1 MHPFNKAI
9 VLTAAI
15 ALTPPVLGQSLDE
28 GVDAYRNG
36 DYATTLE
43 NFEPL
48 AEQGDASAQYNLG
61 VMYANG
67 EGVPQNASTAVEW
80 YRKAAE
86 QGHASAQNNLG
97 LMYANGEGVPQN
109 ASTSAEWYRKAAEQ
123 GDADAQFKLSASYY
137 LDEGVSHNPVMA
149 YVLANLAA
157 AQGHEKGREL
167 RDLFAD
173 ELSRDQIAEGQRM
186 ASEWRVGTP
195 LPYFKDFSTWP

>member
-86 QGHASAQNNLG
+86 QGDASAQNNLG

-109 ASTSAEWYRKAAEQ
+109 ASTAVEWFRKAAEQ
-123 GDADAQFKLSASYY
+123 GDADAQYNL
-137 LDEGVSHNPVMA
+137 GVMYDNGDGVPQ
-149 YVLANLAA
+149 NDGKA
-157 AQGHEKGREL
+157 AQWYRRAAEQGDASALLAL
-167 RDLFAD
+167 RDQTP
-173 ELSRDQIAEGQRM
+173 ESRQSSHRWSTPRRPAK
-186 ASEWRVGTP
+186 TP
-195 LPYFKDFSTWP
+195 LVPR

>member
-86 QGHASAQNNLG
+86 QGDADAQYNLG
-97 LMYANGEGVPQN
+97 VMYDNGYGVPQN
-109 ASTSAEWYRKAAEQ
+109 DGKAAQWYRRAAEQ
-123 GDADAQFKLSASYY
+123 GDASA
-137 LDEGVSHNPVMA
+137 L
-149 YVLANLAA
+149 LA
-157 AQGHEKGREL
+157 L
-167 RDLFAD
+167 RDQTP
-173 ELSRDQIAEGQRM
+173 ESRQSSHRWSTPRRPAK
-186 ASEWRVGTP
+186 TP
-195 LPYFKDFSTWP
+195 LVPR

>member
-15 ALTPPVLGQSLDE
+15 ALAPPVLGQSLDE

-67 EGVPQNASTAVEW
+67 EGVPQNAST
-80 YRKAAE
+80 
-86 QGHASAQNNLG
+86 
-97 LMYANGEGVPQN
+97 
-109 ASTSAEWYRKAAEQ
+109 SAEWYRKAAEQ
-123 GDADAQFKLSASYY
+123 GHADAQFKLSASYY